1 VINRKLILANAPKDM
16 NEQVHVNHI
25 GCSSGDDKKKRLYIK
40 RTSRGLVAYCHH
52 CCESGFAS
60 DDASGRL
67 GTWLTPKEAI
77 REKLNTPLIL
87 SDVTFEGK
95 VWLCTNYCDP
105 TNPNFSGVRHERNKV
120 ALALHNPEQQ
130 IIGWQVRNLVPNAV
144 PKYLTSYDNGSN
156 NGDASWFHT
165 RGSKTLVMT
174 EDYLSA
180 HRVFT
185 DTGLSS
191 IALLRTSV
199 SDRTLSQIHEL
210 NFEFIYIW
218 LDPDQAGIDGA
229 RKAIKKL
236 THFLPTSTSIKNI
249 VCDREPKQHTKDE
262 LYGLLNPASL

>member
-1 VINRKLILANAPKDM
+1 MSPN
-16 NEQVHVNHI
+16 
-25 GCSSGDDKKKRLYIK
+25 
-40 RTSRGLVAYCHH
+40 GLKH
-52 CCESGFAS
+52 
-60 DDASGRL
+60 
-67 GTWLTPKEAI
+67 
-77 REKLNTPLIL
+77 
-87 SDVTFEGK
+87 
-95 VWLCTNYCDP
+95 
-105 TNPNFSGVRHERNKV
+105 
-120 ALALHNPEQQ
+120 Q
-130 IIGWQVRNLVPNAV
+130 IIGWQVRNLVPDAV

-165 RGSKTLVMT
+165 NGNKTLVMT

-191 IALLRTSV
+191 VALLRTSV

-236 THFLPTSTSIKNI
+236 THFLPISTSIKNI

-262 LYGLLNPASL
+262 LYGLLNPASLC